1 MYRPGCRINHLFAF
15 KSLTLIATPKNI
27 QEIDLSTGAVFLVN
41 KPLRMTSFF
50 VVDRIKR
57 AIWRS
62 SKQKI
67 KIGHAGTLDPLASGL
82 LILCTGRMTK
92 KIDDYQARE
101 KHYTGHF
108 TLGASTPSY
117 DLETEVI
124 EFADPT
130 GISLDALE
138 NCRKSFL
145 GYQELVPPAH
155 SAVKIG
161 GKRAYTLARNGEEV
175 VLAAKPIYISEMTI
189 NTEHF
194 PRIGFS
200 IHCTKG
206 TYIRSIAHEFGRR
219 LGNAAY
225 LSALTRQKIG
235 EYALEDA
242 WELDELIK
250 ILNPFNPP
258 LEP

>member
-1 MYRPGCRINHLFAF
+1 M
-15 KSLTLIATPKNI
+15 TLIATPLNI
-27 QEIDLSTGAVFLVN
+27 QQLDLSAGAVFLVN

-57 AIWRS
+57 AIWIS

-82 LILCTGRMTK
+82 LILCTGKMTK

-124 EFADPT
+124 PFEDP
-130 GISLDALE
+130 GHISLE
-138 NCRKSFL
+138 NIESCRKSFL
-145 GYQELVPPAH
+145 GYQELIPPVH
-155 SAVKIG
+155 SAVKVG
-161 GKRAYTLARNGEEV
+161 GKRAYTLARKGEEV
-175 VLAAKPIYISEMTI
+175 VLTAKPIYISEMELSTD
-189 NTEHF
+189 HF
-194 PRIGFS
+194 PQIGFS
-200 IHCTKG
+200 IRCTKG
-206 TYIRSIAHEFGRR
+206 TYIRSIAHEFGLR
-219 LGNAAY
+219 LGNAAF
-225 LSALTRQKIG
+225 LSALVRQNIG
-235 EYALEDA
+235 EYSLEDA

-250 ILNPFNPP
+250 ILNPFNAP
-258 LEP
+258 LVP